1 MFDLNKITL
10 THVEPLTHIE
20 PYINEE
26 DIIPVVCACW
36 D

>member
-1 MFDLNKITL
+1 MFQFADLNKIT
-10 THVEPLTHIE
+10 LTHIE

-26 DIIPVVCACW
+26 DIIPVVCACS